1 MSSNLLA
8 INWET
13 RPTPLPPVGIAA
25 RGAVAQALA
34 ARLLALA
41 DEDLAQLDGVAG
53 AGLLVVTGDGARL
66 PWADGVV
73 YLGRDAAAPSL
84 LLPTVWQPDVP
95 LTLLERALLRQ
106 EAAVAPLAVL
116 LNPPLLVSL
125 AAARPLARTALLN
138 QIERG

>member
-1 MSSNLLA
+1 MKSA
-8 INWET
+8 VTVNWRT
-13 RPTPLPPVGIAA
+13 RRVPLPPVGIAA
-25 RGAVAQALA
+25 RGTVAQALA

-53 AGLLVVTGDGARL
+53 AGLLVITGDEARL

-95 LTLLERALLRQ
+95 ATLLERALLQ
-106 EAAVAPLAVL
+106 QTAATVAPLAML

-125 AAARPLARTALLN
+125 AAARPLARAALTAWLAT
-138 QIERG
+138 